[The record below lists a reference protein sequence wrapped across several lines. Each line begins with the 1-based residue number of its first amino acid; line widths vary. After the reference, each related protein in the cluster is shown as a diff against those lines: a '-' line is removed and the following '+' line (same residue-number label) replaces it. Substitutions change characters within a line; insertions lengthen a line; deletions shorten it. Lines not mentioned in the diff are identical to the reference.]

1 MAVNPNTQFSSGAV
15 YTADEANR
23 FPRGV
28 MAFGTSTA
36 TTTPG
41 AVESTQITASAFTAV
56 ANRYYRITYY
66 EHENAG
72 NTHRFIRRRMDMDMG
87 MTFNPS
93 KAAIALV
100 GLICMT
106 VLIAIGAIQ
115 QDQGLPIITM
125 IIGYAVGNG
134 IQALSNK
141 QVEPIIRKKDPK

>member
-1 MAVNPNTQFSSGAV
+1 M
-15 YTADEANR
+15 DL
-23 FPRGV
+23 
-28 MAFGTSTA
+28 
-36 TTTPG
+36 
-41 AVESTQITASAFTAV
+41 
-56 ANRYYRITYY
+56 
-66 EHENAG
+66 
-72 NTHRFIRRRMDMDMG
+72 DMDMSL
-87 MTFNPS
+87 NPS

-106 VLIAIGAIQ
+106 VLIAIGAID